1 MIACTLKKSL
11 IYLELTMKKC
21 YMLMKNSAIYVEKSS
36 VMIKTVQTTKETLKL
51 GIIVIL
57 LLTMEALLI
66 VYAI

>member
-1 MIACTLKKSL
+1 
-11 IYLELTMKKC
+11 
-21 YMLMKNSAIYVEKSS
+21 MKNSAIYVEKSS
-36 VMIKTVQTTKETLKL
+36 VMIKTVQTTKEIVKL

>member
-1 MIACTLKKSL
+1 
-11 IYLELTMKKC
+11 
-21 YMLMKNSAIYVEKSS
+21 MKNSAIYVEKSS